1 VGVTAL
7 MLAAGDGH
15 TSVVKTLIGSG
26 SDINAKD
33 EVGVT
38 ALTRAA
44 VEGHTAIV
52 QLLKQ
57 AGAKEEPPQKR
68 K

>member
-1 VGVTAL
+1 
-7 MLAAGDGH
+7 
-15 TSVVKTLIGSG
+15 VKTLIGSG

-68 K
+68 R